1 MKVVTIVGA
10 RPNFIKAALVS
21 LEMKKSGIEEFMIH
35 TGQHYDIEL
44 SDQIFRDLKIKTP
57 NVNLNIGSGS
67 HAYQTGKILMEIEN
81 ILITQKPNVVVVYG
95 DTNSTLS
102 GALAAVKLKIPVVH
116 VEAGERSF
124 DKNMPE
130 EINRIICDH
139 ISIVNCC
146 ATKIGVDN
154 LKNEGITNGV
164 FWTGDV
170 MLDSMK
176 KFIHLVKP
184 PVIKLPPKFI
194 LITLHRAENTDSK
207 IKLSKIILA
216 LSKIDFPLVWPL
228 HPRTK
233 KMISE
238 FGIKFPH
245 QVIVIPP
252 VSYTEMLWLISNS
265 HRVITDSGGV
275 QKEAYW
281 LSIPC
286 VTLLNRTPWPQTL
299 KDGWNQLIGND
310 LNKLSIALHNFHITS
325 QNIEQFGDGKAAN
338 KINQL
343 IKQSSRI

>member
-21 LEMKKSGIEEFMIH
+21 LELKKSGIEEFMIH

-44 SDQIFRDLKIKTP
+44 SDQIFKDLKIKTP
-57 NVNLNIGSGS
+57 NTNLNIGSGS
-67 HAYQTGKILMEIEN
+67 HAYQTGKILMEIEKN
-81 ILITQKPNVVVVYG
+81 LISQKPNVVVVYG
-95 DTNSTLS
+95 DTNSTLA
-102 GALAAVKLKIPVVH
+102 GALAAAKLKMPVVH

-130 EINRIICDH
+130 EINRIVCDH
-139 ISIVNCC
+139 ISTINCC

-154 LKNEGITNGV
+154 LKKEGVTNGV

-170 MLDSMK
+170 VLDLMQ
-176 KFIHLVKP
+176 KFIRFAKP
-184 PVIKLPPKFI
+184 PVAKLPSKFI
-194 LITLHRAENTDSK
+194 LVTLHRAENTDGK
-207 IKLSKIILA
+207 IKLFKIISA
-216 LSKIDFPLVWPL
+216 LSKVDSPLVWPL

-238 FGIKFPH
+238 FDIKFPY
-245 QVIVIPP
+245 QATVLPP
-252 VSYTEMLWLISNS
+252 VSYTEMLWLISHS
-265 HRVITDSGGV
+265 YRVVTDSGGI

-299 KDGWNQLIGND
+299 KDGWNQVIRND
-310 LNKLSIALHNFHITS
+310 MELLSEKLFLEPRRKPNVK
-325 QNIEQFGDGKAAN
+325 QFGEGNAA
-338 KINQL
+338 KEVCQAIL
-343 IKQSSRI
+343 YAKQW